1 MLTCQSGRCLRR
13 GKKRKGV
20 CDMLS
25 QKAKDLFGKLGCE
38 FQPVAIKYCYAQPE
52 GVEHVDETLSLCQFA
67 KKAAVENKAFYI
79 TKDDENCMGKMILGM
94 EPKPA
99 LGASGQ
105 AGKDFGVYKS
115 QAPNARLYH
124 EISCLNLGTTNFVV
138 FSPVAICDF
147 DPDLV
152 FFVADFEQADVLL
165 RATSYIS
172 GDLWESRC
180 SCVMGCAWLYGYP
193 YVKAK
198 VNYMMTGLG
207 HGMRRRH
214 VYPAGRFMISIP
226 YSKIDEVVTAL
237 DEMRWDL
244 IALSDDPADKE
255 ELKSRMDAWAT
266 LSPDFKLGSD

>member
-1 MLTCQSGRCLRR
+1 MRR
-13 GKKRKGV
+13 DKKRKGV
-20 CDMLS
+20 YDMLS

-180 SCVMGCAWLYGYP
+180 SCVRACLSRQREFASQRCVRQCPYILPVCLKRAGQTGRIGVRAAPAAPVTSFSSSGVAAITAWF
-193 YVKAK
+193 
-198 VNYMMTGLG
+198 TQ
-207 HGMRRRH
+207 
-214 VYPAGRFMISIP
+214 F
-226 YSKIDEVVTAL
+226 
-237 DEMRWDL
+237 
-244 IALSDDPADKE
+244 
-255 ELKSRMDAWAT
+255 
-266 LSPDFKLGSD
+266 